1 MIRDRALR
9 SLLVVGLVLLDAILA
24 IGLIGWLVMGV
35 GMSGGMMGRP
45 GLPTGLMFG
54 AGALGLL
61 ILAGVI
67 AAMIWALRSPF
78 GDEASSGPG
87 QGGGDRPEEHPLIHS

>member
-24 IGLIGWLVMGV
+24 IGLISWLVMGV
-35 GMSGGMMGRP
+35 GISGGMMGQPGRP
-45 GLPTGLMFG
+45 SGLMFG

-67 AAMIWALRSPF
+67 AAMIWALRSPV
-78 GDEASSGPG
+78 GDDASSGPG
-87 QGGGDRPEEHPLIHS
+87 PRGGDQPAKGPLIKS

>member
-24 IGLIGWLVMGV
+24 IGLVSWLVMGV
-35 GMSGGMMGRP
+35 GMSGGMMGQP
-45 GLPTGLMFG
+45 GLPSGLMFG

-67 AAMIWALRSPF
+67 VAMIWALRSPL
-78 GDEASSGPG
+78 GDEAPSGPSRR
-87 QGGGDRPEEHPLIHS
+87 GGDRPEDRPLSRS